1 MTEGFAGAKMVERQS
16 GVALWR
22 QIADRM
28 RLAINNGDFDETGMM
43 PPEITLAA
51 RFGVNRHTVRSA
63 MAALAEEGIVRPI
76 QGIGTRI
83 ERRDRLRFPISRR
96 TRFSQG
102 LGNQTR
108 NLEGQLLAAATEPAT
123 AAVAVALGLAAGAPC
138 VRLETVNSADRRP
151 ISCGTHYFP
160 ADRFSG
166 IDTVYER
173 TRSITAAFQE
183 LGVSDYV
190 RRSTEISA
198 IHAEGD
204 DIRHLKL
211 SPGAIILVA
220 TAVNTDLDGV
230 PVQFSRTRFAA
241 DRVKLTVEPE
251 TDGVTSGSR
260 E

>member
-1 MTEGFAGAKMVERQS
+1 MVERQT

-43 PPEITLAA
+43 PPETVLAA

-63 MAALAEEGIVRPI
+63 MATLADEGIVRAI
-76 QGIGTRI
+76 QGVGTRI

-102 LGNQTR
+102 LGNQAR
-108 NLEGQLLAAATEPAT
+108 EIEGRMLEADTDVAPAV
-123 AAVAVALGLAAGAPC
+123 VAQALGLAAGTPC
-138 VRLETVNSADRRP
+138 VRMETVNSADKRP
-151 ISCGTHYFP
+151 ISRATHYFP
-160 ADRFSG
+160 AERFAG
-166 IDTVYER
+166 IADAYEK
-173 TRSITAAFQE
+173 TRSITAAFRE

-204 DIRHLKL
+204 DMRHLKL

-220 TAVNTDLDGV
+220 TAINTDLAGM
-230 PVQFSRTRFAA
+230 PIQYSRTRFAA
-241 DRVKLTVEPE
+241 DRVKLTVEP
-251 TDGVTSGSR
+251 DNDDIGDLGQSA
-260 E
+260 

>member
-1 MTEGFAGAKMVERQS
+1 MVERQS

-28 RLAINNGDFDETGMM
+28 RLAINNGDFDEMGMM
-43 PPEITLAA
+43 PPETVLAG

-83 ERRDRLRFPISRR
+83 ERRDRLRFPITRR

-102 LGNQTR
+102 LGNQAKD
-108 NLEGQLLAAATEPAT
+108 LEGTLLGSAKEAAS
-123 AAVAVALGLAAGAPC
+123 AVVAEALGLAPGAPC
-138 VRLETVNSADRRP
+138 IRLETVNSADKRP
-151 ISCGTHYFP
+151 ISRATHYFP
-160 ADRFSG
+160 ADRFED
-166 IDTVYER
+166 IAAAYER
-173 TRSITAAFQE
+173 TRSITSSFLE
-183 LGVSDYV
+183 MGVPDYV

-220 TAVNTDLDGV
+220 AAINIDLSGT
-230 PVQFSRTRFAA
+230 PIQFSRTRFAA
-241 DRVKLTVEPE
+241 DRVKLTVETE
-251 TDGVTSGSR
+251 GDTISGQK

>member
-1 MTEGFAGAKMVERQS
+1 MVERQS

-43 PPEITLAA
+43 PPEMVLAA

-63 MAALAEEGIVRPI
+63 MAALSEEGIVRPI

-102 LGNQTR
+102 LGNQAR
-108 NLEGQLLAAATEPAT
+108 DLEGKLLEAATE
-123 AAVAVALGLAAGAPC
+123 VAPSIVADALGLPTGTLC
-138 VRLETVNSADRRP
+138 VRMETVNSADKRP
-151 ISCGTHYFP
+151 ISRATHYFP
-160 ADRFSG
+160 VERFAG
-166 IDTVYER
+166 IAAIYER
-173 TRSITAAFQE
+173 TRSVTAAFRE
-183 LGVSDYV
+183 LGVPDYV

-220 TAVNTDLDGV
+220 TAVNTDLEGT
-230 PVQFSRTRFAA
+230 PIQFSRSRFAA
-241 DRVKLTVEPE
+241 DRVKLTVEP
-251 TDGVTSGSR
+251 DV
-260 E
+260 

>member
-1 MTEGFAGAKMVERQS
+1 MVERQS

-43 PPEITLAA
+43 PPEMALAA

-102 LGNQTR
+102 LGNQAR
-108 NLEGQLLAAATEPAT
+108 DIEGKLLEAATEPASST
-123 AAVAVALGLAAGAPC
+123 VAEALGLAAGEPC
-138 VRLETVNSADRRP
+138 VRLETVNSADKRP
-151 ISCGTHYFP
+151 ISRGTHYFP
-160 ADRFSG
+160 AERFGG
-166 IDTVYER
+166 IAAAYEA
-173 TRSITAAFQE
+173 TRSITAA
-183 LGVSDYV
+183 LKASGVPDYV

-211 SPGAIILVA
+211 SPGAIILVT
-220 TAVNTDLDGV
+220 TAINTDLAGT
-230 PVQFSRTRFAA
+230 PIQFSRTRFAA
-241 DRVKLTVEPE
+241 DRVRLTVEP
-251 TDGVTSGSR
+251 DV
-260 E
+260 

>member
-1 MTEGFAGAKMVERQS
+1 MVERQS

-28 RLAINNGDFDETGMM
+28 RLAINNGDFDQTGMM
-43 PPEITLAA
+43 PPEMALAS

-108 NLEGQLLAAATEPAT
+108 DLEGKLLGSATEVAPAL
-123 AAVAVALGLAAGAPC
+123 VAEALGLATGSLC
-138 VRLETVNSADRRP
+138 VRLETVNSADKRP

-160 ADRFSG
+160 AERFG
-166 IDTVYER
+166 DIAAVYDR
-173 TRSITAAFQE
+173 TRSITASFRE
-183 LGVSDYV
+183 LGVPDYV

-198 IHAEGD
+198 IHAEGED
-204 DIRHLKL
+204 MRHLKL

-220 TAVNTDLDGV
+220 AAVNTDLDGT
-230 PVQFSRTRFAA
+230 PIQFSRTRFAA

-251 TDGVTSGSR
+251 AEAISGSTG
-260 E
+260 

>member
-1 MTEGFAGAKMVERQS
+1 MAGAKMVERQS

-43 PPEITLAA
+43 PPEMTLAA

-83 ERRDRLRFPISRR
+83 ERRDRLRFPISKR

-102 LGNQTR
+102 LGNQAR
-108 NLEGQLLAAATEPAT
+108 DIESKMLEAATE
-123 AAVAVALGLAAGAPC
+123 VAPSIVAEALGLPIGTLC
-138 VRLETVNSADRRP
+138 VRMETVNSADKRP
-151 ISCGTHYFP
+151 ISRATHYFP
-160 ADRFSG
+160 ADRFG
-166 IDTVYER
+166 EIGGVFEQ
-173 TRSITAAFQE
+173 TRSVTAAFQA

-220 TAVNTDLDGV
+220 TAVNTDLAGT
-230 PVQFSRTRFAA
+230 PIQFSRTRFAA

-251 TDGVTSGSR
+251 A
-260 E
+260 

>member
-1 MTEGFAGAKMVERQS
+1 MVERQS

-28 RLAINNGDFDETGMM
+28 RLAINNGDFDDTGMM
-43 PPEITLAA
+43 PPEVVLAS

-102 LGNQTR
+102 LGNQAH
-108 NLEGQLLAAATEPAT
+108 NFEGRLLDAATEN
-123 AAVAVALGLAAGAPC
+123 AAASIAEALGLPTGSRC
-138 VRLETVNSADRRP
+138 VRMETVNSADKRP
-151 ISCGTHYFP
+151 ISRATHYFP
-160 ADRFSG
+160 ADRFAD
-166 IDTVYER
+166 IAAVFER
-173 TRSITAAFQE
+173 TRSVTASFRE
-183 LGVSDYV
+183 LGVPDYV

-220 TAVNTDLDGV
+220 TAINTDLDGT
-230 PVQFSRTRFAA
+230 PIQFSRTRFAA

-251 TDGVTSGSR
+251 SGATSGSTG
-260 E
+260 

>member
-1 MTEGFAGAKMVERQS
+1 MGISGAKMVERQS

-28 RLAINNGDFDETGMM
+28 RLAINNGDYDETGMM
-43 PPEITLAA
+43 PPETVLAA

-96 TRFSQG
+96 TRFAQG
-102 LGNQTR
+102 LGNQAR
-108 NLEGQLLAAATEPAT
+108 DIEGRMLEAATE
-123 AAVAVALGLAAGAPC
+123 VAPGIVAEALGMPTGTLC
-138 VRLETVNSADRRP
+138 VRMETVNSADKRP
-151 ISCGTHYFP
+151 ISRATHYFP
-160 ADRFSG
+160 AERFAEIG
-166 IDTVYER
+166 AIFER
-173 TRSITAAFQE
+173 TCSVTSAFRE
-183 LGVSDYV
+183 LGVPDYV

-220 TAVNTDLDGV
+220 TAINTDLEGR
-230 PVQFSRTRFAA
+230 PIQFSRTRFAA
-241 DRVKLTVEPE
+241 DRVKLTVEM
-251 TDGVTSGSR
+251 DA
-260 E
+260 

>member
-1 MTEGFAGAKMVERQS
+1 MVERQS

-43 PPEITLAA
+43 PPETVLAG

-83 ERRDRLRFPISRR
+83 ERRDSLRFPISRR

-102 LGNQTR
+102 LGNQAR
-108 NLEGQLLAAATEPAT
+108 DLEGRLLAAATEIAP
-123 AAVAVALGLAAGAPC
+123 AAVAEALGLPIGTIC
-138 VRLETVNSADRRP
+138 VRLETLNSADKRP
-151 ISCGTHYFP
+151 ISRATHYFP
-160 ADRFSG
+160 ADRFG
-166 IDTVYER
+166 DIAAVYER
-173 TRSITAAFQE
+173 TRSITASFQE
-183 LGVSDYV
+183 LGVPDYV

-204 DIRHLKL
+204 DMRHLKL

-220 TAVNTDLDGV
+220 AAVNTDLAGT
-230 PVQFSRTRFAA
+230 PVQFSRSRFAA
-241 DRVKLTVEPE
+241 DRVRLTIEPE
-251 TDGVTSGSR
+251 T
-260 E
+260 

>member
-1 MTEGFAGAKMVERQS
+1 MTAGFAGAEMVERQS

-43 PPEITLAA
+43 PPEVVLAA

-108 NLEGQLLAAATEPAT
+108 NLEGRLLAAATEAAPAT
-123 AAVAVALGLAAGAPC
+123 VAEALGLAPGTPC
-138 VRLETVNSADRRP
+138 MRLETVNSADRRP
-151 ISCGTHYFP
+151 VSCGTHYFP
-160 ADRFSG
+160 AGRFAG
-166 IDTVYER
+166 IDAIYDR
-173 TRSITAAFQE
+173 TRSITASFRE
-183 LGVSDYV
+183 LGVPDYV

-230 PVQFSRTRFAA
+230 PIQFSRTRFAA

-251 TDGVTSGSR
+251 PDGNRG
-260 E
+260 